1 MANHGGKRAGAGRPA
16 GAKNKATVEQQA
28 RLTDLARGHTVE
40 ALETLLDVMRNG
52 LTDTARIAAANSILD
67 RAYGRPKQS
76 VEEQLSIAGP
86 SVIEL
91 VAFEP
96 SVN

>member
-1 MANHGGKRAGAGRPA
+1 MANHGGKREGAGRPS

-28 RLTDLARGHTVE
+28 RLTDLAREHTLE
-40 ALETLLDVMRNG
+40 ALETLVDVMRNG
-52 LTDTARIAAANSILD
+52 LTDTARMAAANAILD

-76 VEEQLSIAGP
+76 VEEQISIASP

-91 VAFEP
+91 VAYQP